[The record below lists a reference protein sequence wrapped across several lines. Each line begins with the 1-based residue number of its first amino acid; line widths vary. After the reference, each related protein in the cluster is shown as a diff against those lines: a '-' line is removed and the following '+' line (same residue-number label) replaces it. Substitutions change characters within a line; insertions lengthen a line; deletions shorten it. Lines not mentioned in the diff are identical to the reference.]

1 MLKTSLGGSSKN
13 SSMKEKLPVGKQTER
28 LGGVLY
34 EQSVL
39 LLTKNNNNN
48 RDKLYQSVTLRN

>member
-13 SSMKEKLPVGKQTER
+13 PPMKEKLPVGKQTER

-39 LLTKNNNNN
+39 LLTKKKITETNYTSQ
-48 RDKLYQSVTLRN
+48 LL

>member
-39 LLTKNNNNN
+39 LLTKNNNN